1 MRRLT
6 WTTWTGVLGVTIL
19 LVGAAPLMAQDPEAR
34 GERLRQELEIR
45 FAERIQ
51 SELGLTDEQAPKV
64 REIMAR
70 SARQRQGLERREREL
85 RMRLQRHLRP
95 GIAAN
100 ADSLNAA
107 VEGIAENR
115 VNYTR
120 VMQDEMKE
128 LSTVL
133 SPVQRAQL
141 FVIRDRI
148 LQRAQELRA
157 QRPANRPPGP
167 RSDP

>member
-1 MRRLT
+1 MRRL
-6 WTTWTGVLGVTIL
+6 TWTGVLGVTIL
-19 LVGAAPLMAQDPEAR
+19 LVGAIPLMAQDPEVR
-34 GERLRQELEIR
+34 GERLRRELEIR

-51 SELGLTDEQAPKV
+51 AELGLTDEQAPKV
-64 REIMAR
+64 REIMTR
-70 SARQRQGLERREREL
+70 SASRRQDLERREREF
-85 RMRLQRHLRP
+85 RMSLQRHLRP

-100 ADSLNAA
+100 ADSLNSA
-107 VEGIAENR
+107 VDGIAENR

-120 VMQDEMKE
+120 AMQDEMRE

-133 SPVQRAQL
+133 TPVQRAQL
-141 FVIRDRI
+141 FVIRDQI

-167 RSDP
+167 RNDP